1 MSDYAPQ
8 IVELRPMGIGDILDA
23 TFRLYKKYFVPFM
36 VIALVAY
43 LPYALYTVATGVI
56 WPDPEIQV
64 SDNPTPE
71 ELLRIMSA
79 GSDAQR
85 LAGRVGDIIFGI
97 FVFPLIQAGMTFAIS
112 AAILG
117 ETVSAGGALSRA
129 KSRMWAVLGT
139 QILVNIVVFIGFIL
153 LFVPGIIFSLWF
165 MIAVP
170 VVVIEGLSGS
180 GAMSRA
186 RELMRE
192 NLGKGFLLGLAVGA
206 LTLVVMFGC
215 GFVIG
220 MLPLPDPISQ
230 GLVMILQAVVLPF
243 STAAIVL
250 LYYDLRVRKEAFDL
264 ERLSASV
271 RSEPPMAMA

>member
-186 RELMRE
+186 RTDAR
-192 NLGKGFLLGLAVGA
+192 K
-206 LTLVVMFGC
+206 
-215 GFVIG
+215 
-220 MLPLPDPISQ
+220 PRQ
-230 GLVMILQAVVLPF
+230 GLPARPGGRRTDARGDVWVRLRDRHAATSRSHLPGPRHDPPSRRAALLDGGDRPVVL
-243 STAAIVL
+243 
-250 LYYDLRVRKEAFDL
+250 
-264 ERLSASV
+264 
-271 RSEPPMAMA
+271 